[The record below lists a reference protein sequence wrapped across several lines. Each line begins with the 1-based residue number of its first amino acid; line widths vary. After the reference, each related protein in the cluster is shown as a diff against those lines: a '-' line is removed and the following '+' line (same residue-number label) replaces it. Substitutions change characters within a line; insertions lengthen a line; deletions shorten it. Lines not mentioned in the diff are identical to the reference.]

1 MKAKISLAAIV
12 LAGFILFAA
21 CGTTSGGGSST
32 TSSSASSAAYN
43 TGQVVG
49 QSLLGIYQQYKSSGK
64 IDLTNPTTLLQ
75 LMALSTQVE
84 TVKQNS
90 KNPTFYGQF
99 SQGMILGSQ
108 NKVSNSNVGGVVNAL
123 TGLNLSGITSGG
135 GVPAANTTN
144 VVNGLTTI
152 LNLFG
157 K

>member
-12 LAGFILFAA
+12 MAGFILFAA
-21 CGTTSGGGSST
+21 CGTTSSSGSKPAST
-32 TSSSASSAAYN
+32 PANSAAYN
-43 TGQVVG
+43 TGSVVG

-64 IDLTNPTTLLQ
+64 IDVTNPTTILQ
-75 LMALSTQVE
+75 LLALSTQIE
-84 TVKQNS
+84 TVKQNY
-90 KNPTFYGQF
+90 KNASFYADFTKGAV
-99 SQGMILGSQ
+99 LGSQ
-108 NKVSNSNVGGVVNAL
+108 NTVINSNIGGVVNAL

-135 GVPAANTTN
+135 GVPASNTTN